1 MWKNQNWKIF
11 IQRLVNFFPKI
22 IFTKNFFWNFIKILF
37 LYISVI
43 NPNESNETN
52 VKSKSLAK
60 RLSLALNG
68 RPVYLSYSFNQHSEA
83 MEELLQL
90 SEMETKLFQLIK
102 SQPKFEWYLLAIGPS
117 WNDYFSAKSIAKNI
131 DSNKLLYIYM

>member
-1 MWKNQNWKIF
+1 MKSFLQK
-11 IQRLVNFFPKI
+11 
-22 IFTKNFFWNFIKILF
+22 FFWNLIKILF

-102 SQPKFEWYLLAIGPS
+102 SQPRFEWSLLAIGPS

>member
-1 MWKNQNWKIF
+1 M
-11 IQRLVNFFPKI
+11 
-22 IFTKNFFWNFIKILF
+22 
-37 LYISVI
+37 I

-102 SQPKFEWYLLAIGPS
+102 SQPRFEWYLLVPVGMII
-117 WNDYFSAKSIAKNI
+117 F
-131 DSNKLLYIYM
+131 LLKVLQKI

>member
-1 MWKNQNWKIF
+1 MKSFLQKN
-11 IQRLVNFFPKI
+11 
-22 IFTKNFFWNFIKILF
+22 FWNFIKILF

-102 SQPKFEWYLLAIGPS
+102 SQPRFEWYLLAIGPS
-117 WNDYFSAKSIAKNI
+117 WNDYFSAKSIAKYI
-131 DSNKLLYIYM
+131 D

>member
-1 MWKNQNWKIF
+1 M
-11 IQRLVNFFPKI
+11 
-22 IFTKNFFWNFIKILF
+22 
-37 LYISVI
+37 I

-102 SQPKFEWYLLAIGPS
+102 SQPRFEWSLLAIGPS